1 MRLMIDFLYY
11 RFFYRPFMKLAHKYE
26 WHHMRTSYVQD
37 PSNNT
42 LVTMVKCDWCGLSVT
57 TDKQNTSGNSGVSI
71 SMGVKK
77 LNKLLQQENSL

>member
-1 MRLMIDFLYY
+1 
-11 RFFYRPFMKLAHKYE
+11 
-26 WHHMRTSYVQD
+26 MRTSYVQD

-77 LNKLLQQENSL
+77 